1 MRIAVFSDVHGNL
14 TALEAVLD
22 DIASQGVDRLVCLGD
37 LAVSGPQPGEC
48 VAAIREAGALCVHGN
63 TDLAALCVANRVGDV
78 GRYSVIDPKIIEWYV
93 ARLGAAGVDYLAG
106 LPRTQVLEVD
116 GQRLL
121 FTHASVRDVK
131 QTVQPGDAAERLAE
145 LFGDTDSDWLL
156 VGHLHH
162 PYLFRLGGRRVI
174 NPGAV
179 SRSLDGNG
187 RSSYVMLDTETGGV
201 SFRRVGW
208 DVDSVVAAARKCGY
222 PEELAELERLLR
234 TGAQ

>member
-14 TALEAVLD
+14 TALEAVLAD
-22 DIASQGVDRLVCLGD
+22 AASQNADRLVCLGD
-37 LAVSGPQPGEC
+37 LAVSGPQPAEC
-48 VAAIREAGALCVHGN
+48 VAAVRDSGALCVHGN
-63 TDLAALCVANRVGDV
+63 TDLAALCVANRIGDV
-78 GRYSVIDPKIIEWYV
+78 GRYSTIDPKTIGWYV
-93 ARLGAAGVDYLAG
+93 DRLGAADVDYLAG

-131 QTVQPGDAAERLAE
+131 QTVQPGDTADRLTE
-145 LFGDTDSDWLL
+145 LFGDTNSDWLF

-162 PYLFRLGGRRVI
+162 PYRFRLGGRRVI

-179 SRSLDGNG
+179 SRSLDGDG
-187 RSSYVMLDTETGGV
+187 RSSYVMLDTETGNV

-208 DVDSVVAAARKCGY
+208 DVDSVVASARQCGY
-222 PEELAELERLLR
+222 PEGIDAFTLLLR
-234 TGAQ
+234 TGMQ